1 MSIRAH
7 VRKLRPVNDISIP
20 LVEKVQDFLTE
31 GSLSPADVVGLTGVS
46 STFSVGS
53 ISPADVV
60 GLSLNQMEAEQ
71 ARLALNLLR
80 LLVI

>member
-31 GSLSPADVVGLTGVS
+31 GSLSPAEIVITIPIPVSVIPPAIAVDVSPGTTTSTNCQVS
-46 STFSVGS
+46 
-53 ISPADVV
+53 
-60 GLSLNQMEAEQ
+60 
-71 ARLALNLLR
+71 ALL
-80 LLVI
+80 

>member
-31 GSLSPADVVGLTGVS
+31 GSLSPAEIVKYDWRMKMFVDKLKS
-46 STFSVGS
+46 
-53 ISPADVV
+53 
-60 GLSLNQMEAEQ
+60 NQPFETT
-71 ARLALNLLR
+71 
-80 LLVI
+80 